1 MPLQGLKKNMVLKI
15 FKIYKNHFCCS
26 VIETMKTITVAIVLC
41 NIILAV
47 ICEYIPPGPFYRC
60 PKEKLLLHPC
70 TCDIETDK
78 GISVSCNKTNIASM
92 SIALNNL
99 ATFRIPIEK
108 LTIYK
113 CNIGK

>member
-1 MPLQGLKKNMVLKI
+1 M
-15 FKIYKNHFCCS
+15 KIYH
-26 VIETMKTITVAIVLC
+26 ITSLLC
-41 NIILAV
+41 IFFVPIIS
-47 ICEYIPPGPFYRC
+47 EYIPPGPFYRC

-70 TCDIETDK
+70 TCDIESDN
-78 GISVSCNKTNIASM
+78 GITVSCNNTNIASM

-113 CNIGK
+113 CNIGKYTALLNNSVSIYKRN